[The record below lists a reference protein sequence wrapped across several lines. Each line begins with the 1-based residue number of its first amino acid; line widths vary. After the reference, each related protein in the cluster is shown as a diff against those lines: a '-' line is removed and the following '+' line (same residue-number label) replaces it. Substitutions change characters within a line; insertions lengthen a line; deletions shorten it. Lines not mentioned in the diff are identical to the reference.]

1 MDDLDPAVEARHNA
15 LEDGAAL
22 VCQQVH
28 LVDDEQPARR
38 AEGSVLPLKRHDVLL
53 LLGGDHML

>member
-22 VCQQVH
+22 VCQKVH
-28 LVDDEQPARR
+28 LVDDEQPARC
-38 AEGSVLPLKRHDVLL
+38 AEGSAPP
-53 LLGGDHML
+53 